1 METEIVK
8 SWIETYYIHPE
19 GYNFSKPKNTDNL
32 IKKEITC
39 TIVHGGREYVAYC
52 DDISGGPII
61 SAMTIEEK
69 KFKEAFLISLYIGG
83 LMSADKLSVEKMLR
97 DFTLANPKYLSDY
110 KSGNVGLLGLFVG
123 HVMKERKGKG
133 DPKIINEITK
143 NFLDTI

>member
-1 METEIVK
+1 METKIVK
-8 SWIETYYIHPE
+8 TWIETYYIHPE

-61 SAMTIEEK
+61 SAMTIEECEK

-83 LMSADKLSVEKMLR
+83 LMSADKLSVEKCFVILH
-97 DFTLANPKYLSDY
+97 LQILNIYLT
-110 KSGNVGLLGLFVG
+110 
-123 HVMKERKGKG
+123 
-133 DPKIINEITK
+133 INQVT
-143 NFLDTI
+143 